1 MIIELNEENF
11 DGEALHGLKLIEFYT
26 TWCSF
31 CMKQR
36 IELQELEDSEVR
48 IGIVDA
54 EESPNLARKYGVRA
68 YPTFILLKN
77 GEKVAHFEGFHK
89 KSQLLDKVLNV

>member
-1 MIIELNEENF
+1 MIIELNESNF
-11 DGEALHGLKLIEFYT
+11 DQEALHGLKLIEFYT

-36 IELQELEDSEVR
+36 IELAELEDSDVR

-54 EESPNLARKYGVRA
+54 EESPAIAQKYGVRA

-77 GEKVAHFEGFHK
+77 GEKIAHFEGFHT
-89 KSQLLDKVLNV
+89 KSQLLNKVMNV

>member
-1 MIIELNEENF
+1 MIIELNESNF
-11 DGEALHGLKLIEFYT
+11 EQEALHGLKLIEFYT

-36 IELQELEDSEVR
+36 IELSDLEDSDIR

-54 EESPNLARKYGVRA
+54 EESPNIALKYGVKA
-68 YPTFILLKN
+68 YPTFVLLKN
-77 GEKVAHFEGFHK
+77 GEKSAQFEGFHK
-89 KSQLLDKVLNV
+89 KSQLLNKLMNV